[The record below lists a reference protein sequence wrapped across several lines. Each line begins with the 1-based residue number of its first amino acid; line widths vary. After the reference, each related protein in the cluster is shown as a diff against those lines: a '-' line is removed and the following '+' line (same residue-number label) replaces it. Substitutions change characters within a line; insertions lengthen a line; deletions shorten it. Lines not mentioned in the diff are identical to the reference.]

1 MDASSLVRILICS
14 SLAGC
19 GPVVQAGLANGPGL
33 GGATPE
39 MRVHDAI
46 ANGHDACERAG
57 FPQGEVLRGHIPPCG
72 SEKGV
77 AKTAG
82 FLARTP
88 ATRSEVPPSY
98 VRHTYSFS
106 ACPNDARLGNR
117 GIDRDMTTFPRSAP
131 DLWLACDAVW

>member
-14 SLAGC
+14 LLAGC
-19 GPVVQAGLANGPGL
+19 GPVVQAGLANGPAL
-33 GGATPE
+33 GGVSPE

-72 SEKGV
+72 SERSV
-77 AKTAG
+77 AKTAS
-82 FLARTP
+82 FLTRTP
-88 ATRSEVPPSY
+88 ATRSELPPSY

-106 ACPNDARLGNR
+106 ACPSGARLRSG
-117 GIDRDMTTFPRSAP
+117 GIDKDLTASARSTP
-131 DLWLACDAVW
+131 DWWLACDAVW